1 MPSMNP
7 WAFEWEKNMKNADK
21 VKRVYTCRAVYD
33 SPFGKLKCQG
43 KGKHKGIHSHT
54 LAQPGAVITI
64 TWHPIVSGN
73 VVPRTMKRSPERVM
87 KALEL
92 ESFDDMG
99 LGLAVMG

>member
-7 WAFEWEKNMKNADK
+7 WAFEWEKNIAKGEKM
-21 VKRVYTCRAVYD
+21 KRVYSCRAVYD

-73 VVPRTMKRSPERVM
+73 VVPRPAKKSAAKVM
-87 KALEL
+87 QTLEL